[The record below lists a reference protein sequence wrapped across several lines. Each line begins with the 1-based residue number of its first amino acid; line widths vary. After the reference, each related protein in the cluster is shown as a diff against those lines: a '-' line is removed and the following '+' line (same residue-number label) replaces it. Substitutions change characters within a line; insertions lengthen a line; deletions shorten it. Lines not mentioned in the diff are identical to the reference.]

1 MRIVTSLVALLF
13 VAAVAC
19 AAPTPPASAPKMRP
33 YCGIGVL
40 VLAIPPADDDTGE
53 SYPLYDEPAI
63 ARRGVLDMAR
73 VPPYEWIFGSHSTS
87 RPLMVTARKGEWL
100 RVAYDDAGREA
111 WLNPRRPAL
120 FQPWEEFLKGQAG
133 TLLPGLQ
140 KRYYQLFRQPGA
152 GPLATL
158 TPKQPFRV
166 VKLEHDW
173 ALVAATGQTMLGWL
187 RWRDEDGRLL
197 VGVPHKIR

>member
-1 MRIVTSLVALLF
+1 MRIAASLVALLL
-13 VAAVAC
+13 VAAMAC
-19 AAPTPPASAPKMRP
+19 AAPTPPAPAPKMRP

-40 VLAIPPADDDTGE
+40 MLAIPSADGE

-63 ARRGVLDMAR
+63 ARRGVLDMTR
-73 VPPYEWIFGSHSTS
+73 VPPYEWIFGSHGTS
-87 RPLMVTARKGEWL
+87 LALMVMARKGEWL

-111 WLNPRRPAL
+111 WLNPCRPAS
-120 FQPWEEFLKGQAG
+120 FHPWEEFLKGQTG

-158 TPKQPFRV
+158 PPKQPFLV
-166 VKLEHDW
+166 VKLEQDW
-173 ALVAATGQTMLGWL
+173 ALVVATGQTTLGWL

-197 VGVPHKIR
+197 MGLPYKIR